1 MKLALMSDVHLEFGQ
16 LPVSNDAGAEVLLLA
31 GDICVAAGFLRERGG
46 DEYHTFF
53 RQCSEQFRDVVYI
66 MGNHEHYN
74 GDICTSY
81 QILKTELDKYPNIH
95 FLEKEFRII
104 KGVMFIGATLWSDFN
119 RQDPHSM
126 LVAEGAMND
135 YRIIKNSLKGRR
147 LTALDTLFEHQQAL
161 EKIEQFYD
169 AYPDLPVV
177 VVGHHA
183 PSHKSVKPKY
193 ERDVHMNG
201 AYRSDLENFI
211 ADRPR
216 IKLWVH
222 GHTHSEFD
230 YMVAETRVVANP
242 RGYVGYER
250 GLQED
255 DPYTYQLLEI

>member
-1 MKLALMSDVHLEFGQ
+1 
-16 LPVSNDAGAEVLLLA
+16 
-31 GDICVAAGFLRERGG
+31 
-46 DEYHTFF
+46 
-53 RQCSEQFRDVVYI
+53 
-66 MGNHEHYN
+66 
-74 GDICTSY
+74 
-81 QILKTELDKYPNIH
+81 
-95 FLEKEFRII
+95 
-104 KGVMFIGATLWSDFN
+104 
-119 RQDPHSM
+119 
-126 LVAEGAMND
+126 MND